1 MAKGRRKKER
11 QRALRLASSA
21 RDETMTNADAPATKD
36 ATPSAPG
43 GGSRAIERPMSAS
56 SGRAKTPTM
65 RRAIAKR
72 KKLALV
78 KALAHSDRS
87 ATSADRKKMKRG
99 ARHAAKDLY

>member
-1 MAKGRRKKER
+1 
-11 QRALRLASSA
+11 
-21 RDETMTNADAPATKD
+21 MTSADAPARND

-43 GGSRAIERPMSAS
+43 GGSLATNASDANERAVNAS

-78 KALAHSDRS
+78 KALAHSERY

-99 ARHAAKDLY
+99 ARHAAKDVY